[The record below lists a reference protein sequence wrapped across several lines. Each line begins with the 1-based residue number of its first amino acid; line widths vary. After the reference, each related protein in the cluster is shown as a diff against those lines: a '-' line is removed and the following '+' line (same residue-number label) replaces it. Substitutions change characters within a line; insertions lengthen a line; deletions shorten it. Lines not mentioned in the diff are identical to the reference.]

1 MHPQEALF
9 QQGAQKA
16 QENKAFSI
24 VEDNPETRGYYY
36 GLGLERGSEI
46 SALINMKSCP
56 SQECVEMFL
65 NGLRER
71 LLQDFVA
78 PPNTSGLPPT

>member
-1 MHPQEALF
+1 MRPEEALF

-16 QENKAFSI
+16 QENKAFKI
-24 VEDNPETRGYYY
+24 VEDNQETRGYYY

-46 SALINMKSCP
+46 SDLINMKICP

-78 PPNTSGLPPT
+78 PPNTSGFPLT